1 MPTYKSIV
9 ITTLVSIVVAGVVTQ
24 YAQPLSQFSSKGS
37 SFGSV
42 QRNQADGTTSQTDR
56 AASDKLPFVELTIP
70 YLRARSYQSQ
80 LTTIETLSDAPNYQR
95 SIAQY
100 TADGLKIN
108 GLLTQP
114 KTEMPVGGWSAIIFV
129 HGYIPPTQYRTLEKY
144 EAYVDYLA
152 KNGFVVFK
160 IDLRGHG
167 ESEGEASGAYYSGD
181 YVSDVL
187 HAKAALQTA
196 DFVNPT
202 KIGLWGHSMAGNVVL
217 RGVAAS
223 SEFPAAV
230 IWGGAVFSYQD
241 WLKYGLQDHS
251 YRPPRLVEN
260 RQSKRQLLGDAHGD
274 FDPNS
279 EFWKLVPATNFLGDR
294 STAIQ
299 LHHAVDDAVVSIN
312 YSRDLATT
320 LAVQQKTYEF
330 HEYQSGG
337 HNISGQVFTVAMQRT
352 VEWYRKWLED

>member
-1 MPTYKSIV
+1 MPTYKAIIVTTFLSI
-9 ITTLVSIVVAGVVTQ
+9 ITAGVVTH
-24 YAQPLSQFSSKGS
+24 YAQPLSQLTSKVSNLGS
-37 SFGSV
+37 A
-42 QRNQADGTTSQTDR
+42 QENQASDTTSFNSADTNNQ
-56 AASDKLPFVELTIP
+56 LPFVELTIP
-70 YLRARSYQSQ
+70 YLRSRSYQSQ
-80 LTTIETLSDAPNYQR
+80 LTTIEKLTDAPTYQR

-114 KTEMPVGGWSAIIFV
+114 KNEMPVGGWPAIIFV
-129 HGYIPPTQYRTLEKY
+129 HGYIPPTQYQTLEKY

-167 ESEGEASGAYYSGD
+167 NSEGEASGAYYSGD

-187 HAKAALQTA
+187 HAKAALQAT
-196 DFVNPT
+196 DFVNPA

-217 RGVAAS
+217 RSVAVS
-223 SEFPAAV
+223 NEFSAVV

-279 EFWKLVPATNFLGDR
+279 EFWKLVPATNFLSDR
-294 STAIQ
+294 NTAIQ
-299 LHHAVDDAVVSIN
+299 LHHAVDDTVVSIN
-312 YSRDLATT
+312 YSRDLATI
-320 LAVQQKTYEF
+320 LAAEQRTYEL

-337 HNISGQVFTVAMQRT
+337 HNISGQAFTVAMQRT
-352 VEWYRKWLED
+352 VEWYQKWLK